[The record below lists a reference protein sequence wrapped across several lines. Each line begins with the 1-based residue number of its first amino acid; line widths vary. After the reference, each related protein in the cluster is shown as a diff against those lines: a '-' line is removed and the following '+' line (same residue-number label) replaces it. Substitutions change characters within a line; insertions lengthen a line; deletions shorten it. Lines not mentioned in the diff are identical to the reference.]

1 MQLRSGMKCALTTA
15 LAVMVL
21 LVASGAKANG
31 RFPRGEHLIE
41 FPSDP
46 NHLLL
51 GATYGLLNT
60 DDGGK
65 NWYYICETGFSL
77 YPPPTPTD
85 PSGYTG
91 DPLLAVTADNS
102 VLVGVQTW
110 ITKSSDRACNWAKVF
125 EGPSKESI
133 DDIAV
138 APSNKNI
145 AVALV
150 RPVLAGGIRVYE
162 TTDGG
167 ATWAPIGTPLNM
179 IVLGTTIDVDAQD
192 PMHLMVTGIT
202 SYDPTANTGVFL
214 NSANHGMTWTSSP
227 IPNTNVDAQPY
238 IAAVHPTDGKKVFV
252 RTDEWTGTTDANDA
266 LVYTKDGGQTWTELL
281 RPRGG
286 DGLGAKLYGFA
297 LSPDGNTALAGFGDP
312 VEGGGRTVNRDVMGV
327 YKSTGADYSFG
338 ATPVATFV
346 ESTTCLT
353 WTAKGIYVC
362 GSPDGMTSYISFADD
377 VSKVTSAGLT
387 KIMQVNQ
394 LKGEPPCCSG
404 RAVTTCDWNI
414 DCDRFD
420 ACIEG
425 GTSSPP
431 DAGMCTMPEAG
442 RDGSAGAG
450 GSAGGDA
457 SADRSDGTGGAGTDG
472 AAGAAT
478 GGAGAGGG
486 ATTDATGGAGA
497 GGAGRSGAAGSS
509 TGGASGSGT
518 GGAGTGGSG
527 GSDDGCNCRMS
538 ATSSGRPLAALTLLL
553 GIVGA
558 SGRRRSRRR

>member
-1 MQLRSGMKCALTTA
+1 
-15 LAVMVL
+15 
-21 LVASGAKANG
+21 
-31 RFPRGEHLIE
+31 
-41 FPSDP
+41 
-46 NHLLL
+46 
-51 GATYGLLNT
+51 
-60 DDGGK
+60 
-65 NWYYICETGFSL
+65 
-77 YPPPTPTD
+77 
-85 PSGYTG
+85 
-91 DPLLAVTADNS
+91 
-102 VLVGVQTW
+102 
-110 ITKSSDRACNWAKVF
+110 
-125 EGPSKESI
+125 
-133 DDIAV
+133 
-138 APSNKNI
+138 
-145 AVALV
+145 
-150 RPVLAGGIRVYE
+150 
-162 TTDGG
+162 
-167 ATWAPIGTPLNM
+167 
-179 IVLGTTIDVDAQD
+179 
-192 PMHLMVTGIT
+192 
-202 SYDPTANTGVFL
+202 
-214 NSANHGMTWTSSP
+214 
-227 IPNTNVDAQPY
+227 
-238 IAAVHPTDGKKVFV
+238 
-252 RTDEWTGTTDANDA
+252 
-266 LVYTKDGGQTWTELL
+266 
-281 RPRGG
+281 
-286 DGLGAKLYGFA
+286 
-297 LSPDGNTALAGFGDP
+297 
-312 VEGGGRTVNRDVMGV
+312 
-327 YKSTGADYSFG
+327 
-338 ATPVATFV
+338 
-346 ESTTCLT
+346 
-353 WTAKGIYVC
+353 
-362 GSPDGMTSYISFADD
+362 MTSYISFADD

-472 AAGAAT
+472 AAGAGAGGAGA